1 MSRMPSAMAIHR
13 ESLTPWIGASLVAM
27 GAYVAGVL
35 VGVANSS
42 AQQLVLTVCL
52 CAVVTSTQ
60 LVLYRTRRLEE
71 EVMRDYRARP
81 STDELM
87 TLSTGNALAS
97 GLDDHGLPP
106 YAAGMLRY
114 AEAVVELLE
123 HAVDVALTSGEN
135 ASELASG
142 RDDAAALVDLLSAM
156 GGESVQ
162 LSKAAKVHTI
172 CSLWEAHQEHLEQ
185 VAAEID
191 PEYHRRWRARH
202 IAALRLRHGEA
213 PSRTQQALPYLDV
226 SAEE

>member
-1 MSRMPSAMAIHR
+1 MVVI
-13 ESLTPWIGASLVAM
+13 

-35 VGVANSS
+35 LGVADSS
-42 AQQLVLTVCL
+42 AQQMILTVGL
-52 CAVVTSTQ
+52 CAVVTATE
-60 LVLYRTRRLEE
+60 LVLHRTRELEE
-71 EVMRDYRARP
+71 DVMRVYRARP

-97 GLDDHGLPP
+97 GLDDHGLPS

-123 HAVDVALTSGEN
+123 HATDVAVTNGDN
-135 ASELASG
+135 AADMANG
-142 RDDAAALVDLLSAM
+142 REDAAALVDLLSSMA
-156 GGESVQ
+156 GESVQ

-172 CSLWEAHQEHLEQ
+172 CSLWEANQERLEQ
-185 VAAEID
+185 TAAAID

-213 PSRTQQALPYLDV
+213 PRRTETALPYLEL